1 MGSEQQETSAA
12 AGPVGQQ
19 LQRARELKGLS
30 ISEIADQQHLR
41 SSIIQAI
48 EAGDYSKIDTELFL
62 KGYIRAYARQV
73 DLDGDAL
80 IRDLDA
86 ELAPIRQQREEEQQA
101 HPLAN
106 IERRRERKRQLAKAL
121 LVVILLALAGYGAFY
136 FLSGQDAGLAEE
148 PAEATDS
155 VEVPSEQA
163 VAGSPLTE
171 GSEEEAGPAEETE
184 FSVSVEE
191 SANEVSEQ
199 VPPVVDGAPSEEQL
213 EQPEP
218 TIVSGDDV
226 DLQEG
231 TGLPVTAEQQSAI
244 EPEAVPAEPEVAQS
258 ASSSTARL
266 EMTFSADCWIQ
277 VTDATGQRLASALRR
292 EGDRLDVTGVPPLK
306 VVVGAMN
313 AVEAIQFQ
321 GEPLEM
327 DSFRVV
333 NNRSE
338 FTLEP

>member
-1 MGSEQQETSAA
+1 MGSEQQETSVAA
-12 AGPVGQQ
+12 DPVGQQ
-19 LQRARELKGLS
+19 LQRARERKGLS
-30 ISEIADQQHLR
+30 VSDVAEQQHLR

-62 KGYIRAYARQV
+62 KGYVRTYARQV

-86 ELAPIRQQREEEQQA
+86 ELAPIRQQKEDEQQA

-121 LVVILLALAGYGAFY
+121 LVVFLLALAGYGVFHY
-136 FLSGQDAGLAEE
+136 LSGPDGGIPEE
-148 PAEATDS
+148 PAAD
-155 VEVPSEQA
+155 VEPAESPSEQDG
-163 VAGSPLTE
+163 AGEPEASR
-171 GSEEEAGPAEETE
+171 SEVGEAP
-184 FSVSVEE
+184 VEE
-191 SANEVSEQ
+191 SEFAVPVEEPTNEAFEEA
-199 VPPVVDGAPSEEQL
+199 PPVVEDAPIAEEFEPAQASGGGA
-213 EQPEP
+213 EQPDEP
-218 TIVSGDDV
+218 GVPG
-226 DLQEG
+226 
-231 TGLPVTAEQQSAI
+231 TAEP
-244 EPEAVPAEPEVAQS
+244 EPAAEPEVAQS
-258 ASSSTARL
+258 ASSSSARL

-277 VTDATGQRLASALRR
+277 VTDATGRRLASALRR
-292 EGDRLDVTGVPPLK
+292 DGDRLDVSGVPPLR

-313 AVEAIQFQ
+313 AVEAIRFQ